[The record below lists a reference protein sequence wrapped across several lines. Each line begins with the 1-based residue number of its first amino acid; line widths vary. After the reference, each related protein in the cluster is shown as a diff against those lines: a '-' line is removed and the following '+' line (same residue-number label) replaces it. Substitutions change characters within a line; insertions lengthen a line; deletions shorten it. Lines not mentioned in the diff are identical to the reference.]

1 MVISVAPYSAQ
12 IKTVFKNILIFHIL
26 GSSNDQMA
34 GAGIK
39 EESNCIFSGAQGV
52 LGNQRLE
59 VGVLGY
65 KFAPVKHSFGACWL
79 KGIAEQELMCQV
91 SYWCR
96 GRAKST

>member
-39 EESNCIFSGAQGV
+39 EESNCILNGAQGV
-52 LGNQRLE
+52 MSDQRLE

-65 KFAPVKHSFGACWL
+65 KFAPLKHSFCSSWF
-79 KGIAEQELMCQV
+79 KGIAEKKLV
-91 SYWCR
+91 SQIALR
-96 GRAKST
+96 GRWGA

>member
-39 EESNCIFSGAQGV
+39 EESNCIFSGLCHV
-52 LGNQRLE
+52 
-59 VGVLGY
+59 
-65 KFAPVKHSFGACWL
+65 
-79 KGIAEQELMCQV
+79 EQELVEQD
-91 SYWCR
+91 
-96 GRAKST
+96 GR

>member
-39 EESNCIFSGAQGV
+39 EESNCIFNGAQGV

-65 KFAPVKHSFGACWL
+65 KFAPVKHSFSSSWF
-79 KGIAEQELMCQV
+79 KGIAKEKLV
-91 SYWCR
+91 SQIAFG
-96 GRAKST
+96 GRWGA